1 MPTRFERDTQ
11 VRRRDSHTPSR
22 PTFDATVDR
31 AWWVQN
37 GPNGGYVAAIILRA
51 LTETVDDAQR
61 SPRSLT
67 IHYTAPP
74 AEGDITIATAVER
87 AGRSMTT
94 CSARVTQGER
104 LIALALAAF
113 SMPREGPEFNDLVPP
128 DAPEPD
134 TIPLLPIP
142 DEAPMIAHRW
152 ETRFVIGKP
161 FGGSVEPGAVAETG
175 GWIRPE
181 EPQIIDALMVAA
193 MTDAWIPPI
202 FSRLSEPFIVPTVDL
217 TVHFRT
223 TLPIPGSAPGDH
235 LLAVFRTNAAA
246 DGFLEEDGEL
256 WTADGTLVA
265 HSRQLAVVQRFK
277 P

>member
-1 MPTRFERDTQ
+1 MPTRFERDTA
-11 VRRRDSHTPSR
+11 VRRRDDR
-22 PTFDATVDR
+22 TFDATVDR

-37 GPNGGYVAAIILRA
+37 GPNGGYVAGIILRA
-51 LTETVDDAQR
+51 LIAVVDDPTR
-61 SPRSLT
+61 TPRSLT

-74 AEGDITIATAVER
+74 AEGDIAIATTIER

-94 CSARVTQGER
+94 CAARVTQRER

-113 SMPREGPEFNDLVPP
+113 STPREGPEFNDLVPP
-128 DAPEPD
+128 AAPAPD

-161 FGGSVEPGAVAETG
+161 FGVPTEPGAIAETG

-181 EPQIIDALMVAA
+181 EPQIVDAPTVAA

-202 FSRLSEPFIVPTVDL
+202 FSRLSEPIIVPTVDL

-223 TLPIPGSAPGDH
+223 TLPIAGRASDEY

-265 HSRQLAVVQRFK
+265 HSRQLAVVQRLD
-277 P
+277 PS